1 MTYKST
7 VLQTI
12 FEVKKKSLTIQGESC
27 ALELLTHDHRTDV
40 HIVRLLARWRKK
52 HEYWFPAQFPV
63 TLKRTAVWLEK
74 KVIEEPDRLLFMIS
88 DHGTYRGHVGL
99 YRFDFEHHSCEIDN
113 IVRGRSGPKGMM
125 AQAIQLMMK
134 WGRETLGLTQYT
146 LQTTSDNVRALALYT
161 RLGFVETKRVPLVY
175 TKTSDGGSWEVAS
188 NENADNIKRYDVYMT
203 TQKGES

>member
-175 TKTSDGGSWEVAS
+175 TKTSDGGLWEVAS